1 MRKHFKKRFTAALLA
16 LCLVFTMA
24 SSVYAADTPQVNI
37 PATATAPAAEQVK
50 NESQLTAEYVLN
62 NTNFSD
68 ISDTSKF
75 YNTSRNLIL
84 IMRSGINCDEQAKQY
99 MSAVKSLLNSDGTLN
114 LKAAGYEN
122 DIWSSYSC
130 LLITLALAGEDAS
143 DFNGANIIKVFNDIL
158 KSQTSDSFSNS
169 KLNPYFLGII
179 NSAVTSYSNYF
190 NDYETISSVIKTA
203 LINNTVDDKGIDN
216 WGFSVDNNALVYPHF
231 IKMYDSDKDI
241 KAMID
246 KVLAYT
252 EKTYFDTSN
261 GTSHTVYNDW
271 ITGAL
276 VDEPNPDATAL
287 AIALYSQFGKSELA
301 AKSYYALLDNY
312 KSQNTP
318 GAYTYY
324 GADSLFSTVD
334 ALHGLVSYNRILNG
348 LANPFDVTSEAE
360 KILDNSESSDNQG
373 SKDDTPENN
382 SSDNNTNENDQSE
395 TTADNT
401 ASAAPK
407 TGDNDNPYKYVFL
420 IILSASAILLIQYLY
435 TDRVKRESL

>member
-24 SSVYAADTPQVNI
+24 SSVYAADTTQVNI

-50 NESQLTAEYVLN
+50 TESQLTAEYVLN

-158 KSQTSDSFSNS
+158 KSQTADSFSNS

-203 LINNTVDDKGIDN
+203 LINNTVNDKGIDN

-252 EKTYFDTSN
+252 EKTYFDTSI

>member
-1 MRKHFKKRFTAALLA
+1 
-16 LCLVFTMA
+16 
-24 SSVYAADTPQVNI
+24 
-37 PATATAPAAEQVK
+37 
-50 NESQLTAEYVLN
+50 
-62 NTNFSD
+62 
-68 ISDTSKF
+68 
-75 YNTSRNLIL
+75 
-84 IMRSGINCDEQAKQY
+84 
-99 MSAVKSLLNSDGTLN
+99 
-114 LKAAGYEN
+114 
-122 DIWSSYSC
+122 
-130 LLITLALAGEDAS
+130 
-143 DFNGANIIKVFNDIL
+143 
-158 KSQTSDSFSNS
+158 
-169 KLNPYFLGII
+169 
-179 NSAVTSYSNYF
+179 
-190 NDYETISSVIKTA
+190 
-203 LINNTVDDKGIDN
+203 
-216 WGFSVDNNALVYPHF
+216 
-231 IKMYDSDKDI
+231 MYDSDKDI

>member
-24 SSVYAADTPQVNI
+24 SSVYAADTTQVNI

-50 NESQLTAEYVLN
+50 TESQLTAEYVLN

-158 KSQTSDSFSNS
+158 KSQTADSFSNS

-203 LINNTVDDKGIDN
+203 LINNTVNDKGIDN

-261 GTSHTVYNDW
+261 GTSHIVYNDW

-373 SKDDTPENN
+373 SKDDTLENN

-407 TGDNDNPYKYVFL
+407 TGDNNNPYKYVFL